1 MKKAKQ
7 PKKPQRPRQ
16 PPKPP
21 EPPQPRPRKVEE
33 IWSQVDEYLCD
44 KILADDAA
52 LDGALKDSD
61 KAGLPAI
68 AVTPAQGKF
77 LQMLTEMIRA
87 RSILEIGTLGGYS
100 TIWFARALPPDGHI
114 ITLEVDPVH
123 AEVARKNFA
132 RAGLQRMIELR
143 QGNAL
148 ETLPLLIAG
157 QAGPFDLIFID
168 ADKVNIPKYFDCALK
183 LSKPGTVIIVD
194 NVVRDG
200 EVVNAKSEDPSVQGV
215 RRFMHQLGRE
225 KSVTAT
231 ALQTVGSKGYDGFAI
246 VRVR

>member
-1 MKKAKQ
+1 M
-7 PKKPQRPRQ
+7 
-16 PPKPP
+16 
-21 EPPQPRPRKVEE
+21 
-33 IWSQVDEYLCD
+33 DEYLCD

-52 LDGALKDSD
+52 LDAVLKDSD

-100 TIWFARALPPDGHI
+100 TIWFARALPADGHI

-132 RAGLQRMIELR
+132 RAGLQKMIELR
-143 QGNAL
+143 LGNAL
-148 ETLPLLIAG
+148 DTLPLLIEG

-168 ADKVNIPKYFDCALK
+168 ADKTNIPAYFDCALK

-215 RRFMHQLGRE
+215 RRFLHLLGRE
-225 KSVTAT
+225 KRVTAT
-231 ALQTVGSKGYDGFAI
+231 ALQTVGSKGHDGFAI
-246 VRVR
+246 ARVR